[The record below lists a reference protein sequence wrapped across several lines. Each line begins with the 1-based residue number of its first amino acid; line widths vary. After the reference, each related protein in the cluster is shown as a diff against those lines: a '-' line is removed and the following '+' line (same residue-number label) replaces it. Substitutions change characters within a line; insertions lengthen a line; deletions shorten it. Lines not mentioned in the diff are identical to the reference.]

1 MASSVGLGLGI
12 AGGITQ
18 IASQIQAAR
27 VARKTLQF
35 NAEVAERNAEHAA
48 LGIERDILLTQIAGE
63 REAQALVFDLETFDR
78 ISRSALSATR
88 AAIGASGTEF
98 SGSNLLVA
106 IAQAEELAT
115 QRSLITFAS
124 EEQQR
129 VLEDQEAL
137 LTFEAGEVR
146 QAGALQQGLLRKQG
160 RDIQRALP
168 LTLAATALGTASAV
182 NRARHITQLLHL
194 RGVQPGAAQPGAV
207 PAPQPGAG
215 GP

>member
-1 MASSVGLGLGI
+1 MASNVGLGLSI
-12 AGGITQ
+12 AGGVSQ
-18 IASQIQAAR
+18 IAAQIQAAR
-27 VARKTLQF
+27 LARKTLQF
-35 NAEVAERNAEHAA
+35 NAEVAERNAEQAA

-78 ISRSALSATR
+78 IARSSLSATR

-124 EEQQR
+124 EEEQR
-129 VLEDQEAL
+129 VLEDREAL
-137 LTFEAGEVR
+137 LTFEAGETR
-146 QAGALQQGLLRKQG
+146 RAGVFQQGLLRKQG

-168 LTLAATALGTASAV
+168 LTLAATVLGTAGTV
-182 NRARHITQLLHL
+182 NRARTLNQLLRI
-194 RGVQPGAAQPGAV
+194 RGVQPGAV
-207 PAPQPGAG
+207 PAPQIGAG
-215 GP
+215 VQ